1 MSKLATVVWLD
12 SQETKFQKYSIITR
26 CFGISSKD
34 FFRKYIWKIYYY
46 NLNFILILPKT
57 AMVIPNIMSKDPTVT
72 ARQACHKQ
80 AVDTW
85 PSVLKEVNKGLAEGP
100 LPPWLIKGPQYF
112 WSPSPS
118 VSSVEE
124 KIKYKSFHH
133 QEWTSSYISSYIPI
147 EDARLV
153 LPEVILERNSNSVF
167 VVNLT
172 LLAHFRQWPRIHH
185 QAVEKRSLTSEA
197 MEASVL
203 TLDLSESQPS
213 REVSVSEA
221 VVVAKR
227 MEAVVPHSAAT
238 WKRKKKVLQYFFG
251 IFFLLL

>member
-1 MSKLATVVWLD
+1 
-12 SQETKFQKYSIITR
+12 
-26 CFGISSKD
+26 
-34 FFRKYIWKIYYY
+34 
-46 NLNFILILPKT
+46 
-57 AMVIPNIMSKDPTVT
+57 MVIPMIMSKDPTVT

-85 PSVLKEVNKGLAEGP
+85 PSVLNEVNKGLAEGP
-100 LPPWLIKGPQYF
+100 LPPWLMRGPQYF
-112 WSPSPS
+112 WSPSPPS
-118 VSSVEE
+118 ASS
-124 KIKYKSFHH
+124 
-133 QEWTSSYISSYIPI
+133 I
-147 EDARLV
+147 EAPRLV
-153 LPEVILERNSNSVF
+153 PEVILERNSNSVF

-185 QAVEKRSLTSEA
+185 QAADNRSLTSEA
-197 MEASVL
+197 IEASVL

-238 WKRKKKVLQYFFG
+238 WKRNGKFYNIYTIKSIRKKKEILFFFG
-251 IFFLLL
+251 IFLLS